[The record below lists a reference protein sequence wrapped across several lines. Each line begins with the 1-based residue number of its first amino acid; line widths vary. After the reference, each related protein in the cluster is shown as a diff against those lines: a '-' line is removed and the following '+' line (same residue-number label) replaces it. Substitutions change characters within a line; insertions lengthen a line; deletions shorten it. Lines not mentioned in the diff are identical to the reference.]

1 MPDTLIEASAVQLLE
16 DPPDY
21 SELSDDQFREIGE
34 KIATI
39 NDLTGWEL
47 ARWAHEAVE
56 NRGWSYSK
64 CADYMPQTRPYFSQI
79 HDAYQRF
86 GDVNDLHPPI
96 SHAVAAV
103 GAPEG
108 YQEDVLEV
116 SESQKGVRDAVRATK
131 HIKNFHEELAE
142 IGEID
147 ESEVEGRIEDDF
159 QREVVGSNRS
169 ASEIK
174 KDLDQQLEYRKNG
187 HSQDW
192 DTAVLDSRLDKIKD
206 AVIEFIDDAPEPFL
220 VSLQTFLQE
229 ALSAVNDELSNS

>member
-1 MPDTLIEASAVQLLE
+1 
-16 DPPDY
+16 
-21 SELSDDQFREIGE
+21 
-34 KIATI
+34 
-39 NDLTGWEL
+39 
-47 ARWAHEAVE
+47 
-56 NRGWSYSK
+56 
-64 CADYMPQTRPYFSQI
+64 
-79 HDAYQRF
+79 
-86 GDVNDLHPPI
+86 
-96 SHAVAAV
+96 
-103 GAPEG
+103 
-108 YQEDVLEV
+108 V

-159 QREVVGSNRS
+159 QREVVGSDRS

-192 DTAVLDSRLDKIKD
+192 DTAVLDSRLDSIKD

-229 ALSAVNDELSNS
+229 ALSAVNDELSK

>member
-1 MPDTLIEASAVQLLE
+1 MPDTLTEASPTQLLE

-21 SELSDDQFREIGE
+21 SELPDDQFREVGK

-47 ARWAHEAVE
+47 ARWTHEARE
-56 NRGWSYSK
+56 NRGWSYRN
-64 CADYMPQTRPYFSQI
+64 CAEVVGKSSGYLS
-79 HDAYQRF
+79 DAHSALKEFGAF
-86 GDVNDLHPPI
+86 GDRTPMI
-96 SHAVAAV
+96 SHATEAIR
-103 GAPEG
+103 APDG
-108 YQEDVLEV
+108 YESKVLEEG
-116 SESQKGVRDAVRATK
+116 STQTEIRNAARATK
-131 HIKNFHEELAE
+131 HIKKFHEELAE

-159 QREVVGSNRS
+159 QREVVGSDRS

-192 DTAVLDSRLDKIKD
+192 DTAVLDSRLDSIKD

-229 ALSAVNDELSNS
+229 ALSAVNDELSK

>member
-1 MPDTLIEASAVQLLE
+1 MPDTLTESSPVQLLE

-21 SELSDDQFREIGE
+21 SELPDEQFREIGE

-47 ARWAHEAVE
+47 ARWVHEAVE

-64 CADYMPQTRPYFSQI
+64 CAEHMPKTRKYISEV
-79 HDAYQRF
+79 HDAYQKF
-86 GDVNDLHPPI
+86 GGGGSLHPPI
-96 SHAVAAV
+96 SHATEAV
-103 GAPEG
+103 RAPDG
-108 YQEDVLEV
+108 YQEEVLKV
-116 SESQKGVRDAVRATK
+116 SESKNAVRDAVRATK

-147 ESEVEGRIEDDF
+147 ESEVEDRIEDDF
-159 QREVVGSNRS
+159 QREVVGSDRS

-192 DTAVLDSRLDKIKD
+192 DTAVLDSRLDGIKD

-229 ALSAVNDELSNS
+229 ALSAVNDELSK